1 MLLLALDTSTS
12 YASIALARDGRLIAE
27 LTWEVGQRHS
37 AELFDRIAQLLDGAH
52 LAPDMLNGI
61 AVALGPGSF
70 NGTRVAVTAAKTL
83 AFALGVP
90 LYGHSTLDVIAWPY
104 ASSGS
109 LTIWSLLDA
118 GRGQV
123 YAARYMHVSPSRSK
137 LLKPP
142 PPNTTLARSPAAQW
156 KAAEAPAIMTPT
168 ELAEHIDATW
178 VMPVVFAGEWRP
190 ETREVLE
197 HRPRGVSWFVPE
209 LGGRRASSLA
219 ELAFAR
225 AEKGDADDPLTLEP
239 LYLRKPNITQSAK
252 VALPPYSEP
261 TTPPAGGED
270 TAHALHR

>member
-12 YASIALARDGRLIAE
+12 YASIALARDGHLLAE

-52 LAPDMLNGI
+52 LAPNMLNGI

-104 ASSGS
+104 ASGS

-123 YAARYMHVSPSRSK
+123 YAARYWPPFYSRRQGA
-137 LLKPP
+137 
-142 PPNTTLARSPAAQW
+142 TLASW
-156 KAAEAPAIMTPT
+156 AAEAPAIMTPQ
-168 ELAEHIDATW
+168 ELVDHIAATW
-178 VMPVVFAGEWRP
+178 ELPVLIAGEWRL
-190 ETREVLE
+190 ETHETLE
-197 HRPRGVSWFVPE
+197 KAESITASFASEGMV
-209 LGGRRASSLA
+209 RRASSLA
-219 ELAFAR
+219 QLAFAR
-225 AEKGDADDPLTLEP
+225 AEVGDADDPLTLEP

-252 VALPPYSEP
+252 VALPPYIEP
-261 TTPPAGGED
+261 ATPPAGGED